1 LDLSGLWN
9 PSGLVNAAS
18 NLLADGLAA
27 ISALRRGPTGCEAC
41 GEEGS
46 GSSRKNRVKPASM
59 KQEVRFE
66 PVLVEMSKFEGM
78 VERAFDVACKDE
90 GSGV

>member
-1 LDLSGLWN
+1 M
-9 PSGLVNAAS
+9 
-18 NLLADGLAA
+18 
-27 ISALRRGPTGCEAC
+27 
-41 GEEGS
+41 
-46 GSSRKNRVKPASM
+46 KPASM